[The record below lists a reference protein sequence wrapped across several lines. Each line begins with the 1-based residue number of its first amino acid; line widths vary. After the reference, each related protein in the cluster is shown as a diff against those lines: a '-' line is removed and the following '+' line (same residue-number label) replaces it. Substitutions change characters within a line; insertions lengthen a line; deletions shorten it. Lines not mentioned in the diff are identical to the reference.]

1 MVPELHPD
9 VWGVWK
15 KFQIT
20 DLTMPYKIYLM
31 NFSPQPIPGVAD
43 IGVPHGGEDGP
54 VTQAPGSGSK
64 ITTHH
69 VDQHEKLKG
78 LDVQK
83 ATLRP

>member
-31 NFSPQPIPGVAD
+31 NFSLQPIPGVAD
-43 IGVPHGGEDGP
+43 VGDPHGGEDGP
-54 VTQAPGSGSK
+54 RTPARGSRSK
-64 ITTHH
+64 KHRLH

-78 LDVQK
+78 
-83 ATLRP
+83 